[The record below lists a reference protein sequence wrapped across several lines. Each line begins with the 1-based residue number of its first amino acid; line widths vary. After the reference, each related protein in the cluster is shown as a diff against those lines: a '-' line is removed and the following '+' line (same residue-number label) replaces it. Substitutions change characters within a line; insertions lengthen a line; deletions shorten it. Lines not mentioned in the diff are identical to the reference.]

1 MEKNEFTDKLQ
12 NEYMKLVLLPKVQS
26 FYQEL
31 KETLQNYKIINY
43 YIKTKKSSDSTAGQG
58 LESVFFDDKL
68 IHWLV
73 IDATSIKFNSIP
85 INKINLVYFTA
96 KNDKKT
102 LGFREQPDTDEL
114 QLNISFSGAPQNSI
128 MLNSDALE
136 FSKLL
141 KFKNSLLSLI

>member
-1 MEKNEFTDKLQ
+1 MEKNEFITELQ

-31 KETLQNYKIINY
+31 KETLKNYKIIDY
-43 YIKTKKSSDSTAGQG
+43 YIKTKKSSDSPAGNS

-73 IDATSIKFNSIP
+73 IDPTSIKYNSIP
-85 INKINLVYFTA
+85 VKKINLVYYTA

-114 QLNISFSGAPQNSI
+114 QLNINFSGAPQNSI
-128 MLNSDALE
+128 MINSDTLE

-141 KFKNSLLSLI
+141 KFKNSLLSII